1 MNEILEARRENLVE
15 TLRQS
20 ALALSELT
28 GAPGLLVEIPGI
40 TPKTYLALGSP
51 ESIRELLV
59 TAE

>member
-1 MNEILEARRENLVE
+1 MNEILEARREDLIQA
-15 TLRQS
+15 LKQS

-28 GAPGLLVEIPGI
+28 GAPGLLVEIPGSM
-40 TPKTYLALGSP
+40 PKTYLALGSP